1 MARRTNPPPPTSA
14 NLTYDEMEAAIPK
27 IDRRIADLQAFD
39 PASMQVRRDP
49 GLGALEKKLDA
60 LLTDTFGVETV
71 EYKRYHYSVCE
82 LDRARYNLNRET
94 PIHEVRQ
101 EVAKAIAQSIAELT
115 AIKEGFLEELEDAGR
130 SRSKKP
136 LRAYEGLDLQPVI
149 EAMAGSL
156 YRDGHY
162 ANAIEAAVKA
172 LNEMVRGKSG
182 ITDKDGSNLME
193 VVFNPSTPILKFNP
207 LADQSDKDEQ
217 RGFMMMF
224 SGAVA
229 GLRNPR
235 AHKFIQDD
243 PERALEFIAFVSLLA
258 KLLDKAKK

>member
-1 MARRTNPPPPTSA
+1 MARRPTPPQLQSA
-14 NLTYDEMEAAIPK
+14 NLSYDQMEAAMPK
-27 IDRRIADLQAFD
+27 IDRRIADLRAFD
-39 PASMQVRRDP
+39 SASMQSRRDP
-49 GLGALEKKLDA
+49 GLSALENKLEA
-60 LLTDTFGVETV
+60 FLTDLYGVGSV
-71 EYKRYHYSVCE
+71 EYNRYHYSVST
-82 LDRARYNLNRET
+82 LDREGLYINRDI
-94 PIHEVRQ
+94 PIERIRDSVRR
-101 EVAKAIAQSIAELT
+101 AIEDAITQLT
-115 AIKEGFLEELEDAGR
+115 SIKEGFVEELEDAGR
-130 SRSKKP
+130 SQSKKP
-136 LRAYEGLDLQPVI
+136 LRAYEGLDLHPVI

-162 ANAIEAAVKA
+162 SNAIEAAVKA
-172 LNEMVRGKSG
+172 LNELVRGKSG

-193 VVFNPSTPILKFNP
+193 AVFNPSTPILKFNG

-243 PERALEFIAFVSLLA
+243 AERALEFIAFVSLLA
-258 KLLDKAKK
+258 KLLDRSKK